1 MWAKLGD
8 CSDISVKCLDRKDLV
23 EKLKVYDENQLLL
36 GFGEEL
42 L

>member
-23 EKLKVYDENQLLL
+23 EKLKVYDEKQLLL

-42 L
+42 W

>member
-23 EKLKVYDENQLLL
+23 EKLKVCDEKQLLL